1 MSRPLKATIYQRWK
15 LHYRLLCSGALA
27 GMSAIALPAKLDWAT
42 RTLCIWDAGMLC
54 FLALNWMVMLQATP
68 ESMRR
73 VARSQDT
80 GRSLLLGL
88 ITVSACASL
97 LAIFFMLRNV
107 KVASAYPL
115 SLHLSLAGVTI
126 VGGWLLV
133 HTIFALHYA
142 HTYYQSDDRNRDATR
157 DDIPSANGHTSD
169 NANANQTIHQQAGG
183 LDFPN
188 DWEPDYWDFVYYSFV
203 IGMTSQVSD
212 VQTTSRD
219 MRRLT
224 LLHGVLSFFFN
235 TVIVAMSINIIAGLI

>member
-1 MSRPLKATIYQRWK
+1 
-15 LHYRLLCSGALA
+15 
-27 GMSAIALPAKLDWAT
+27 
-42 RTLCIWDAGMLC
+42 
-54 FLALNWMVMLQATP
+54 MLQATP

-73 VARSQDT
+73 VARAQDT
-80 GRSLLLGL
+80 GRSMLLGL
-88 ITVSACASL
+88 ITASACASL

-115 SLHLSLAGVTI
+115 SLHLGLASVTI

-142 HTYYQSDDRNRDATR
+142 HTYYQCSDAV
-157 DDIPSANGHTSD
+157 D
-169 NANANQTIHQQAGG
+169 NATSHDISSGYINDDANASQTIHKQAGG

-188 DWEPDYWDFVYYSFV
+188 DWEPDYWDFLYYSFV

-212 VQTTSRD
+212 VQTISRA